1 MWFNSGQSVPFYNGS
16 IFQRVLCGSGRV
28 YSSIISNLHSA
39 PTAAPSNVSVT
50 EVTSSTITVQ
60 WGMVPCTHQNGP
72 ITGYSVRYGVMGS
85 GSTQTETVSGASET
99 ETTISDLMPSTN
111 YSIDVAAINKVGTG
125 VYNDP
130 LTTVTDGMKYKNTV
144 VCIVSC
150 FVDLFSV
157 SVNTSSNTSLTLSL
171 TLSESITATTYF
183 ISYSTTDTDCFTGSN
198 ITSVDGN
205 LTMYTLTGLE
215 EGTEYSITVTAALT
229 GGGTEQDNITANTTT
244 AGESTCIWFLLL
256 YDIMTLSQLHL
267 PLPLL

>member
-1 MWFNSGQSVPFYNGS
+1 
-16 IFQRVLCGSGRV
+16 
-28 YSSIISNLHSA
+28 
-39 PTAAPSNVSVT
+39 
-50 EVTSSTITVQ
+50 
-60 WGMVPCTHQNGP
+60 
-72 ITGYSVRYGVMGS
+72 MGS

-215 EGTEYSITVTAALT
+215 EGTEYSITVTATLT
-229 GGGTEQDNITANTTT
+229 GGGTEQDAITATTTT
-244 AGESTCIWFLLL
+244 AGESTCIWSQWNLVLTRM
-256 YDIMTLSQLHL
+256 DLSLATQ
-267 PLPLL
+267 